1 VNQWLLAGLLFTPL
15 AWAALSLLLDFRRGR
30 WLSWL
35 GMLVQVLVSLGL
47 WFTVA
52 SDGGFYYALAGWE
65 APLGIALR
73 VDGLAV
79 TFVLLTAA
87 VATACGMHAGVYLD
101 ASKPWQRYFWPLFW
115 FLWAGLNGVWL
126 GADLFNL
133 YVSLELISLAAVG
146 LVALGGEAAALR
158 AALRYLFAALLG
170 SLVYLL
176 GVALLYGQFG
186 TLSLAGIAAVLGAN
200 EPAAAMALL
209 LMLTGLALKTAL
221 FPLHGWLPPAHGIAK
236 SPVSALLS
244 GLVVKASFYIAAR
257 LWLELGDRL
266 GSQLLAQGIGALGA
280 AAVIWGS
287 WLAFRQPYLKQVVA
301 YSSVAQIGYL
311 FLLFPLTYAVAEPVS
326 RLAQQGITLQV
337 ISHAL
342 AKAAM
347 FLAAGNLILS
357 VRSKRVDALAGV
369 SHYLPFSLFS
379 FGLAGVSLMGMPPT
393 GGFAAKWLLLQA
405 SLASGQWWWVA
416 VLLLGS
422 VLAAAYV
429 FRIYRA
435 SFLEDSASDDFYHPP
450 RSLEAIPLILAAL
463 ALSLGLVAE
472 PVLSVLALPFEVGAD
487 VAAGAGVAPP

>member
-1 VNQWLLAGLLFTPL
+1 LSQWLIAGLLFTPL
-15 AWAALSLLLDFRRGR
+15 AWAALSLLLGFRQGR
-30 WLSWL
+30 WLSWV
-35 GMLVQVLVSLGL
+35 GMVIQMAVSLAL
-47 WFTVA
+47 WFAVMEE
-52 SDGGFYYALAGWE
+52 GGFIYALGGWD

-87 VATACGMHAGVYLD
+87 IGTACGLHAGVYLD
-101 ASKPWQRYFWPLFW
+101 ADRPWQRYFWPLFW

-170 SLVYLL
+170 SLAYLL
-176 GVALLYGQFG
+176 GVALLYGRFG
-186 TLSLAGIAAVLGAN
+186 TLSLAVIDQLLVGG
-200 EPAAAMALL
+200 EPALTVALL
-209 LMLTGLALKTAL
+209 LMLAGLALKTAL
-221 FPLHGWLPPAHGIAK
+221 FPLHAWLPPAHGIAR

-244 GLVVKASFYIAAR
+244 GLVIKASFYIAAR
-257 LWLELGDRL
+257 LWMELGGRL
-266 GSQLLAQGIGALGA
+266 GSQWLAQGMGVLGA
-280 AAVIWGS
+280 AAVVWGS
-287 WLAFRQPYLKQVVA
+287 WRAFRQPQLKQVVA

-311 FLLFPLTYAVAEPVS
+311 FLLFPLTFAVAEPVS
-326 RLAQQGITLQV
+326 LLAQQGITLQV

-357 VRSKRVDALAGV
+357 VRSNRVDALAGV
-369 SHYLPFSLFS
+369 SHFLPFSLFS
-379 FGLAGVSLMGMPPT
+379 FGLAGVSLMGLPPT

-405 SLASGQWWWVA
+405 SLASGQWWWVV
-416 VLLLGS
+416 VLLLGG
-422 VLAAAYV
+422 VLASAYV

-435 SFLEDSASDDFYHPP
+435 SFLEVSNSDDFYHPP
-450 RSLEAIPLILAAL
+450 KSLEVIPMILALL
-463 ALSLGLVAE
+463 ALGLGLVAE
-472 PVLSVLALPFEVGAD
+472 PVLSVLALPFEV
-487 VAAGAGVAPP
+487 VAAEAVNP

>member
-1 VNQWLLAGLLFTPL
+1 MAGLLFTPL
-15 AWAALSLLLDFRRGR
+15 AWASLSLLLDFRKGR
-30 WLSWL
+30 CVSWL
-35 GMLVQVLVSLGL
+35 GMVIQVLVSLAL
-47 WFTVA
+47 WYAVMER
-52 SDGGFYYALAGWE
+52 GGFSYALGGWE

-87 VATACGMHAGVYLD
+87 VATACGLHAGFYLD
-101 ASKPWQRYFWPLFW
+101 ACKPWQRYFWPLFW

-170 SLVYLL
+170 SLAYLL
-176 GVALLYGQFG
+176 GVALLYGRFG
-186 TLSLAGIAAVLGAN
+186 TLSLALIDEQLASC
-200 EPAAAMALL
+200 EPALIVALL
-209 LMLTGLALKTAL
+209 LMLAGLALKTAL
-221 FPLHGWLPPAHGIAK
+221 FPLHGWLPPAHGIAR

-266 GSQLLAQGIGALGA
+266 GSPWLAQSIGALGA
-280 AAVIWGS
+280 AAVVWGS
-287 WLAFRQPYLKQVVA
+287 WLAFRQPHLKQVVA

-311 FLLFPLTYAVAEPVS
+311 FLLFPLTFAVAEPVS
-326 RLAQQGITLQV
+326 LLAQQGITLQV

-342 AKAAM
+342 AKAAGVYVM
-347 FLAAGNLILS
+347 GLP
-357 VRSKRVDALAGV
+357 RS
-369 SHYLPFSLFS
+369 
-379 FGLAGVSLMGMPPT
+379 

-405 SLASGQWWWVA
+405 SLASGQWWWVG
-416 VLLLGS
+416 VLLLGG

-435 SFLEDSASDDFYHPP
+435 SFLEVGDSDDFYHPP
-450 RSLEAIPLILAAL
+450 QSLEAIPMILALL
-463 ALSLGLVAE
+463 ALGLGWWQNRCSRYCRC
-472 PVLSVLALPFEVGAD
+472 LSR
-487 VAAGAGVAPP
+487 

>member
-1 VNQWLLAGLLFTPL
+1 LSQWLMAGLLFTPL
-15 AWAALSLLLDFRRGR
+15 AWAALSLLLDFRWGR
-30 WLSWL
+30 RLSWL
-35 GMLVQVLVSLGL
+35 GMLIQVLVSLAL
-47 WFTVA
+47 WFAVVEG
-52 SDGGFYYALAGWE
+52 GGFFYALGGWE

-87 VATACGMHAGVYLD
+87 VATACGLHAGVYLD
-101 ASKPWQRYFWPLFW
+101 AGKPWQRYFWPLFW

-133 YVSLELISLAAVG
+133 YVALELISLAAVG
-146 LVALGGEAAALR
+146 LVALGGDAAALR

-170 SLVYLL
+170 SLAYLL
-176 GVALLYGQFG
+176 GVALVYGRFG
-186 TLSLAGIAAVLGAN
+186 TLSLAVVDELLVTG
-200 EPAAAMALL
+200 EPALTMALL
-209 LMLTGLALKTAL
+209 LMLAGLALKTAL
-221 FPLHGWLPPAHGIAK
+221 FPMHFWLPPAHGIAK

-266 GSQLLAQGIGALGA
+266 GSQWLAQFIGVLGA
-280 AAVIWGS
+280 AAVLWGS
-287 WLAFRQPYLKQVVA
+287 WLAFRQPHLKQVVA

-311 FLLFPLTYAVAEPVS
+311 FLLFPLTFAVAEPVS
-326 RLAQQGITLQV
+326 LLAQQGMTLQV

-357 VRSKRVDALAGV
+357 VRSKRVDALGGV

-379 FGLAGVSLMGMPPT
+379 FGLAGVSLMGLPPT

-416 VLLLGS
+416 VLLLGG

-435 SFLEDSASDDFYHPP
+435 TFLEDIDSDEFYHPP
-450 RSLEAIPLILAAL
+450 RSLEVIPMILALL
-463 ALSLGLVAE
+463 ALGLGLVAE
-472 PVLSVLALPFEVGAD
+472 PVLSVLALPFEV
-487 VAAGAGVAPP
+487 VAGVEAAQP